1 MSSPP
6 ETSTVKLPDSFLS
19 GSVPRLRVLKL
30 TGLSFPGLP
39 DLLLSATHLVHL
51 SLSGIP
57 HSWYISPETVA
68 NWLSA
73 LTCLESLRL
82 CFGLP
87 PPLSDFNQESRHSP
101 PLAHA
106 VLPFLTSFTFQGAYR
121 YLEDLVTFIDV
132 PQLDKFRIYFSDR
145 IDFDTS
151 ELLQFISRTP
161 RLTALDEARMLFR
174 DDIGVRVTLS
184 SQTSQSTAIIIDLQ
198 DNWSDWTLS
207 SLTHFCTSSLPL
219 ISTVENL
226 YIYEDF
232 DWQDVS
238 MMQEDIEV
246 TDWMEVLRPF
256 TAVKNLYLSGESVQ
270 TIADMLGLLWD
281 EIGAEVLPVLQKI
294 FVDKVKASS
303 DVVENIRRFVDA
315 RRRMAA
321 SRPSHEE
328 VLEEFKQFKPAG
340 KSGPEVNEEILSF
353 LESRLLSGPTIAVS
367 LWNVDWDVDEAEDSD
382 EDKDEDEDDDG

>member
-106 VLPFLTSFTFQGAYR
+106 VLSFLTSFTFQGAYR

-132 PQLDKFRIYFSDR
+132 PQLDKFKIHFSDR

-174 DDIGVRVTLS
+174 DDIGVRVTFS

-226 YIYEDF
+226 YI
-232 DWQDVS
+232 
-238 MMQEDIEV
+238 
-246 TDWMEVLRPF
+246 
-256 TAVKNLYLSGESVQ
+256 SGESVQ

-281 EIGAEVLPVLQKI
+281 EIGAEVLPVLLKI

-321 SRPSHEE
+321 SPSHEE

-340 KSGPEVNEEILSF
+340 KSGPEVNAEILSF
-353 LESRLLSGPTIAVS
+353 LKSRLLSGPTIAVS
-367 LWNVDWDVDEAEDSD
+367 LWNVDWDEDEEEDSD
-382 EDKDEDEDDDG
+382 EDKDEDED

>member
-1 MSSPP
+1 M
-6 ETSTVKLPDSFLS
+6 
-19 GSVPRLRVLKL
+19 
-30 TGLSFPGLP
+30 
-39 DLLLSATHLVHL
+39 
-51 SLSGIP
+51 
-57 HSWYISPETVA
+57 A

-82 CFGLP
+82 FLGRP

-101 PLAHA
+101 PLARA
-106 VLPFLTSFTFQGAYR
+106 VLPFLTSFKLQGTGR
-121 YLEDLVTFIDV
+121 YLEDLVTFIDA

-161 RLTALDEARMLFR
+161 RLTALDEARMVFGE
-174 DDIGVRVTLS
+174 DIGVRVTLS
-184 SQTSQSTAIIIDLQ
+184 FQTSRSSAIIIELC
-198 DNWSDWTLS
+198 DNWSDWILL
-207 SLTHFCTSSLPL
+207 SLTHFCTSSPPL
-219 ISTVENL
+219 ISTVESL

-238 MMQEDIEV
+238 MMHEDIEA

-256 TAVKNLYLSGESVQ
+256 TAVKNLYLSGESVR

-281 EIGAEVLPVLQKI
+281 ELGAEVLPVLQKI
-294 FVDKVKASS
+294 FLDKMEASS

-315 RRRMAA
+315 RRRIAA

-340 KSGPEVNEEILSF
+340 KSGPEVNEEILRF
-353 LESRLLSGPTIAVS
+353 LESRLLSGPAIAVS
-367 LWNVDWDVDEAEDSD
+367 LWNVDWDEEEDGDSD